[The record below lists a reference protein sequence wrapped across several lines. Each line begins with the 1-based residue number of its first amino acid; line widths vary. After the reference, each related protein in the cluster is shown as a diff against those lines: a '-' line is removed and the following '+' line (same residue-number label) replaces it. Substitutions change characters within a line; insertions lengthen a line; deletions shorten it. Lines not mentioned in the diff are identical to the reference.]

1 MLKKLVANKYYFLA
15 ELLLLVLITLN
26 RGLFTHQNY
35 QIRLTVYLVSIFY
48 LVFIL
53 KFTGFPTRQLGL
65 QTENFVKSIGV
76 ATPTLILYLISLFLV
91 YSLWTTI
98 FDLGIDQGTISSI
111 ILRMLAYVFI
121 SVPVQE
127 IVFRS
132 YVIHRLKSFSSKR
145 YFLIIISSLIF
156 AYAHWPFGNILLT
169 IGSFFFG
176 IYAAV
181 SFLRFRNIF
190 TVMVLHAIVGLT
202 LMLGVLQ

>member
-1 MLKKLVANKYYFLA
+1 LA

-35 QIRLTVYLVSIFY
+35 QIRLMVYLVSIFY

-53 KFTGFPTRQLGL
+53 KFISFPTRHLGL
-65 QTENFVKSIGV
+65 RTENFVKSIGV

-91 YSLWTTI
+91 YSLWPTI
-98 FDLGIDQGTISSI
+98 FDLGVDQGTVSSI
-111 ILRMLAYVFI
+111 VLRMLAYVFI
-121 SVPVQE
+121 SIPVQE
-127 IVFRS
+127 IIFRS
-132 YVIHRLKSFSSKR
+132 YVIHRLNSFSPKR

-156 AYAHWPFGNILLT
+156 AYAHWPFGNILFT

-176 IYAAV
+176 LYAAV

-202 LMLGVLQ
+202 PILCILR